1 MLDEKKSSNVQDT
14 YEFQNWKQIR
24 AISGS
29 LVIKK
34 KYILSVPLYVCI
46 CTLFQ
51 NDPCFLIFENCSN
64 RLVNIDWRKITLT
77 G

>member
-14 YEFQNWKQIR
+14 YEFQNWKHIR

-34 KYILSVPLYVCI
+34 KSILSVPLY
-46 CTLFQ
+46 TLFQ
-51 NDPCFLIFENCSN
+51 
-64 RLVNIDWRKITLT
+64 KMTLAF
-77 G
+77 